1 MKNDRSALHLLGKL
15 SIAGLSAVF
24 LLSACDSTSKMTDA
38 EHFSRAREMHAGGN
52 DKAAMVEVRNALQK
66 NPKNVD
72 ARVLLADIYLARGS
86 GKQAQTELE
95 IAVQR
100 GANAARLK
108 LPFARA
114 YLLQSNF
121 DQAALQAKVTLV
133 TPPDDRAAL
142 MEVEAK
148 ARVGMRQYDAACKL
162 FDDSRAADPKFV
174 KAYWGS
180 ATCAAGKGN
189 SEQARAIVGQ
199 ALTIDPND
207 SGSWVLL
214 GDIDRLDRKFDAAE
228 KSYGKAIELKKNN
241 VDALLGRAL
250 VYAES
255 NRLPQA
261 EADLK
266 TLSTVYRGHP
276 LAGYITGI
284 IRFRQGRYAEAKTA
298 FETTLT
304 TAPEHFPSILWLGL
318 TNYVQGNYEV
328 AATQLNQY
336 IALVPNAPKV
346 RALLALTRARIGGVQ
361 QAEIDLGELGKLK
374 IDDPQTLALIGE
386 THTFLGNPT
395 AGSQF
400 LARAV
405 ELSPDASDTRV
416 TLAASLLE
424 KNDVAGAIAQLQSV
438 LAQKPD
444 YVPATAMLIQALV
457 KKKDYAAAMREAR
470 AFEQKDPNN
479 PIAGNYIGSID
490 ILMGDEKAARAAFE
504 KVVENHPAFFPAS
517 NNLALLAIKNKDLD
531 RAASIYRGMLKTDPN
546 SLAALLG
553 LHNVERVQGHADE
566 ADKAL
571 ARAVQSHPND
581 VLPAQMMAQI
591 YLSSGRPRKALE
603 ATEVATRT
611 HPNDAGLLEVRGLA
625 YLALNEPAS
634 AIIPFNKLV
643 QLRGDSPD
651 AYVYLSAAQTALG
664 DKPAAKA
671 ALNTALKL
679 NPAHYG
685 ARLVAGRFA
694 LVDGRTDEAMTIAK
708 ALERDK
714 PGDPSGF
721 VLEASALNEAK
732 KPRDALRVLKAVSL
746 RFPKSNDVRLALV
759 KTLAA
764 TGDSAGM
771 FDSLQEWRRV
781 DPDNSLAAAA
791 LAEAYLRAGKDSE
804 AVAEYQA
811 QLKLQPDNVRALNN
825 VAFLLMTRAPQE
837 ATEYAQRATRLE
849 PNNANALDTLGQIQ
863 TGRGEFKDAIA
874 TYRRANQLAP
884 RNPQI
889 RYHLAVALAQ
899 SGEKQLARREL
910 ERLLASSPNFEGE
923 ADARALLSQ
932 LPKI

>member
-1 MKNDRSALHLLGKL
+1 
-15 SIAGLSAVF
+15 
-24 LLSACDSTSKMTDA
+24 MTEA
-38 EHFSRAREMHAGGN
+38 EHFAKAQELHASGN
-52 DKAAMVEVRNALQK
+52 DKAAIVEVRNALQK
-66 NPKNVD
+66 NPKNLD
-72 ARVLLADIYLARGS
+72 ARLLLADIYLEQGS
-86 GKQAQTELE
+86 GKQAQNELE

-100 GANAARLK
+100 GAAAARLK

-114 YLLQSNF
+114 YLMQSNF
-121 DQAALQAKVTLV
+121 DQAANQAKVTLA

-148 ARVGMRQYDAACKL
+148 ARVGMRQYEAACKL
-162 FDDSRAADPKFV
+162 FDGSRAADPKFI

-189 SEQARAIVGQ
+189 SEQARAIVGEAIQ
-199 ALTIDPND
+199 IDPKN

-228 KSYGKAIELKKNN
+228 KSYGKAIELKKTN

-255 NRLPQA
+255 NRLPEA

-284 IRFRQGRYAEAKTA
+284 IRFRQGRYQEAKTA

-304 TAPEHFPSILWLGL
+304 TAPGHFPSVLWLGL

-336 IALVPNAPKV
+336 VASVPNAPKV

-386 THTFLGNPT
+386 THTFLGNPD

-405 ELSPDASDTRV
+405 ELSPNTSDTRV
-416 TLAASLLE
+416 NLAASLIE
-424 KNDVAGAIAQLQSV
+424 KNDIAGAIAQLRAV
-438 LAQKPD
+438 LVQKPGD
-444 YVPATAMLIQALV
+444 ASATGMLIQALV
-457 KKKDYAAAMREAR
+457 KKKDYAEAMREAR
-470 AFEQKDPNN
+470 AFQQRAPDN
-479 PIAGNYIGSID
+479 PIAGNYIGSLD
-490 ILMGDEKAARAAFE
+490 ILMGDEKAARAEFE
-504 KVVENHPAFFPAS
+504 KVAEKHPDFFPAS
-517 NNLALLAIKNKDLD
+517 NNLALLAIKNKDLE

-553 LHNVERVQGHADE
+553 LHSVERAQGHIDE
-566 ADKAL
+566 AEKAL
-571 ARAVQSHPND
+571 ARAVQSHPD
-581 VLPAQMMAQI
+581 EVLPAQMMAQT
-591 YLSSGRPRKALE
+591 YLSSRRPRKAVD
-603 ATEVATRT
+603 ATDVSMRT
-611 HPNDAGLLEVRGLA
+611 HPNDPGLLEARGLA
-625 YLALNEPAS
+625 YLALNEPAN
-634 AIIPFNKLV
+634 AIIPLNKLV
-643 QLRGDSPD
+643 QLRGDSPE

-664 DKPAAKA
+664 NKAAAKA
-671 ALNTALKL
+671 ALGAALKL

-685 ARLVAGRFA
+685 ARLAAGRLA
-694 LVDGRTDEAMTIAK
+694 LVDGRIDDAMTTAK
-708 ALERDK
+708 ALQRDK
-714 PGDPSGF
+714 PNEPNGV

-732 KPRDALRVLKAVSL
+732 KPRDALRILKAAAS
-746 RFPKSNDVRLALV
+746 RFPKSNEVRLALV

-764 TGDSAGM
+764 VGDSAGM
-771 FDSLQEWRRV
+771 FESLQEWRRI
-781 DPDNSLAAAA
+781 DPDNPLAAEA
-791 LAEAYLRAGKDSE
+791 LAEAYLQAGKESE
-804 AVAEYQA
+804 AVAAYQA
-811 QLKLQPDNVRALNN
+811 QIKLQPDNVRALNN
-825 VAFLLMTRAPQE
+825 LAFLSMKRAPQE
-837 ATEYAQRATRLE
+837 AIEYAQRATKLE
-849 PNNANALDTLGQIQ
+849 PNNANVLDTLGQVQ
-863 TGRGEFKDAIA
+863 AERGEFKEGIA
-874 TYRRANQLAP
+874 AYKRANELEPKNP
-884 RNPQI
+884 RI
-889 RYHLAVALAQ
+889 RYHLAVALAK

-932 LPKI
+932 LPKS